1 MSPTSAPRIGAHAK
15 VLALLIAI
23 AAVTTLAL
31 PGTAGAADS
40 AYWSN
45 YLGGKL
51 SHANLDGSGG
61 GADLGIPNVFP
72 ENPTGVAIDASAGR
86 LYWAD
91 RGANAIYW
99 ANLNGSGAG
108 KLFTGSATVSE
119 PYGMAVDSASG
130 KLYWANSEEDSI
142 SYANLDDNGGGNL
155 YTTGL
160 TGATL
165 NDPRGLAIDP
175 AANRIYWANFEGGT
189 ISYANLDGTGAAADL
204 NTTGVTIGHPGG
216 LAIDRSANRIYW
228 SNETPQQGIFYANL
242 DGGGAGGLSTAG
254 AALSGPGVSRS
265 TPTEDASSGR
275 TAARRTRS
283 PTRTWTARATAVS
296 STPPAQAWKVPT
308 TSPCWARRSPLPRS
322 ASPKSPARRSSIG
335 RCIAARA
342 PGWRT
347 FPVRS
352 STGLRSPTST
362 AWLRNGEAI
371 AGATESNYRPTEPGI
386 YDCQVTATNFA
397 GSATLTSADLTL
409 ERGYAYA
416 GGFAPV
422 HGRRALITLT
432 CTGNDRCKG
441 LVKLIGHVGY
451 KRVVHREGRR
461 KVIRRR
467 ALLPLGRARFS
478 IYPGRTKVLHLK
490 LKRKAAHLLR
500 NRPRRR
506 WHVKLLGRDV
516 AHRGLLLKA
525 PGNGGGARHLRAWH
539 RRLG

>member
-1 MSPTSAPRIGAHAK
+1 MSPTSAPRTGAHAK

-23 AAVTTLAL
+23 AAVTPLAL

-40 AYWSN
+40 VYWSN

-61 GADLGIPNVFP
+61 AGDLGTPGVIP
-72 ENPTGVAIDASAGR
+72 ENPTGVAIDATAGR
-86 LYWAD
+86 VYWGD
-91 RGANAIYW
+91 RGANAIFW

-130 KLYWANSEEDSI
+130 KLYWANSDEDSI
-142 SYANLDDNGGGNL
+142 SYANLNGTGGGNL
-155 YTTGL
+155 YTAGL

-175 AANRIYWANFEGGT
+175 AANRIYWANFEGGK
-189 ISYANLDGTGAAADL
+189 ISYANLDGTGGAADL
-204 NTTGVTIGHPGG
+204 NTTGVTIGHPSG

-242 DGGGAGGLSTAG
+242 DGGGAGELSIVGAELSSPGGLAIDSGRGRILWANGGTPDSISYASLDGTGHGGQLDTAG
-254 AALSGPGVSRS
+254 ASLESPYYLALLRAPQAAPTVRVPEISGPEVVDRPLYCSQGAWMADL
-265 TPTEDASSGR
+265 PG
-275 TAARRTRS
+275 
-283 PTRTWTARATAVS
+283 
-296 STPPAQAWKVPT
+296 AQLYRVPQ
-308 TSPCWARRSPLPRS
+308 SYVYS
-322 ASPKSPARRSSIG
+322 
-335 RCIAARA
+335 
-342 PGWRT
+342 
-347 FPVRS
+347 
-352 STGLRSPTST
+352 
-362 AWLRNGEAI
+362 WLRNGEAI
-371 AGATESNYRPTEPGI
+371 AGATESNYRPTEPGT
-386 YDCQVTATNFA
+386 YDCQVTAANFA
-397 GSATLTSADLTL
+397 GSTTQTSAELNL

-422 HGRRALITLT
+422 HGRRALVTLT

-451 KRVVHREGRR
+451 KRVVYREGRR

-467 ALLPLGRARFS
+467 ALLPLGKARFS

-490 LKRKAAHLLR
+490 LKRKATHLLR

-525 PGNGGGARHLRAWH
+525 PGNARGARHLRAWH
-539 RRLG
+539 RRPR